1 MSEIA
6 TLALSGVVGAVTGF
20 LAAFLKSALEERV
33 KVDAEL
39 RGVRTP
45 LYQEIWRRMA
55 LVPRWPRNDTLTYA
69 ELRAFSE
76 WLRDWYF
83 DGGGLYLSRESRER
97 YGDLQD
103 ALQEVAEKD
112 GQVTSGDRNA
122 DYERVQRACSA
133 LRGAMTDD
141 LLSRRGRAA
150 IFASLPGRSSLRS
163 RRP

>member
-1 MSEIA
+1 MSEVA

-20 LAAFLKSALEERV
+20 LAALLRSALEERV

-45 LYQEIWRRMA
+45 LYKEIWHRMA
-55 LVPRWPRNDTLTYA
+55 LVPRWPQNEELTYA
-69 ELRAFSE
+69 DLRAFSE

-83 DGGGLYLSRESRER
+83 ADGGMYLSRESRRR
-97 YGDLQD
+97 YGE
-103 ALQEVAEKD
+103 LQEVLQTVAGNNGK
-112 GQVTSGDRNA
+112 VTSGKRNA
-122 DYERVQRACSA
+122 DYEVVQRACSA
-133 LRGAMTDD
+133 LRTAMTDD

-150 IFASLPGRSSLRS
+150 LFASLPSLRP